1 MFLVCL
7 VFSLVYQRLASVR
20 IIWAADRKDRSMTA
34 PSAIRHGLRRKFWP
48 RFWQYLILGICAVAI
63 LTPLVVE
70 TFGALNT
77 CGEMYSRPYT
87 LPSPPHWENFG
98 KILGQASFWLML
110 RNSLA
115 VMMAVTAGVVLA
127 CSLAAF
133 IFARTDFRGKSL
145 VFNLLTLGIMF
156 PINVAILPVYLVLRQ
171 INLLNNLW
179 GVIVVQVAF
188 QLSGNILI
196 LRGFFASIPAELE
209 DAAYIDGCT
218 MFGFFWRILLP
229 LARPALAAVAALTM
243 VVSWNDLLVPLVVI
257 DKETLWTL
265 PLGTMQFQG
274 QYGQD
279 LALVAAFVT
288 LSAVPTVIFYLIA
301 ERQIVSGLTAG
312 ALKG

>member
-1 MFLVCL
+1 MTVAH
-7 VFSLVYQRLASVR
+7 SSHGSA
-20 IIWAADRKDRSMTA
+20 WRKR
-34 PSAIRHGLRRKFWP
+34 WP
-48 RFWQYLILGICAVAI
+48 RFWQYLILSVVVVIIFVPIVI
-63 LTPLVVE
+63 LI
-70 TFGALNT
+70 FGGLKT
-77 CGEMYSRPYT
+77 RGEMYSRPYT
-87 LPSPPHWENFG
+87 IPNPPRWENYI
-98 KILGQASFWLML
+98 KILSQPSFWIML
-110 RNSLA
+110 RNSLV
-115 VMMAVTAGVVLA
+115 VMLVVTAGVVII

-133 IFARTDFRGKSL
+133 VFARTEFRGKGL
-145 VFNLLTLGIMF
+145 AFNFLLLGIMF

-171 INLLNNLW
+171 VGLLNNLW
-179 GVIVVQVAF
+179 GIIVVQTAF
-188 QLSGNILI
+188 LISGNILI

-288 LSAVPTVIFYLIA
+288 LSAVPAVIFYLIA